1 LHELHKH
8 SSHGYWLC
16 ASPRQ
21 FWCLQVS
28 GEAVLRGLRAALL
41 AAPDAAAAAP
51 PLHGCT
57 LAIRLA
63 GVLGLDALCEACV
76 DGEARAL
83 KVCACRV
90 LGC

>member
-1 LHELHKH
+1 M
-8 SSHGYWLC
+8 
-16 ASPRQ
+16 
-21 FWCLQVS
+21 
-28 GEAVLRGLRAALL
+28 LRGLRAALL

-76 DGEARAL
+76 DGEGVA
-83 KVCACRV
+83 
-90 LGC
+90 